1 MARSFTCDGCGDP
14 VDNPKQVGH
23 VIQRD
28 YCPTCAVKAEEYLQ
42 SEEAERLAVQS
53 AFVGKRDKLI
63 KKHGAGR
70 FKLPDV
76 P

>member
-1 MARSFTCDGCGDP
+1 MARSFTCDGCGIA
-14 VDNPKQVGH
+14 VENPKQVGH

-28 YCPTCAVKAEEYLQ
+28 YCPSCAVTAEEYLQ
-42 SEEAERLAVQS
+42 AEEAERLAVQS
-53 AFVGKRDKLI
+53 VFVGKREKLI
-63 KKHGAGR
+63 KKHGAKN